1 MQLACVMN
9 EHEYEL
15 YLIYTQSKNKQTK
28 KILHTVYTVMC
39 PSYTNFES
47 ILINFV
53 TLFVPF
59 WLAEVT
65 LDWSGGKKKTIVTV
79 GWFEEQKLETINSS
93 PCLPIIC

>member
-15 YLIYTQSKNKQTK
+15 YLIYTQSKNKQK

-39 PSYTNFES
+39 PRYTNFES

-59 WLAEVT
+59 
-65 LDWSGGKKKTIVTV
+65 
-79 GWFEEQKLETINSS
+79 
-93 PCLPIIC
+93 